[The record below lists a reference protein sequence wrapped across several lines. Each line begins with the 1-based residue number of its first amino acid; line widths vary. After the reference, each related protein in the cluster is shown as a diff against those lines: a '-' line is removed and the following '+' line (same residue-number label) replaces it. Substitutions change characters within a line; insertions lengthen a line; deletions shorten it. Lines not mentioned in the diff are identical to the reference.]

1 VANAVGRTAG
11 SGERALSSGG
21 SANERAAVRH
31 VAEEAETGGFSKFG
45 HSFTPGTKVV
55 LASGAAVAISSL
67 KVGDKVRS
75 VDPKTEKSTVRMVAK
90 VHVNHDS
97 DLLDLT
103 VVRNGHRAVMHT
115 TARHPFWSQSRK
127 AWVRADQL
135 GTTDELK
142 TDRLKTDKTG
152 VVRVARVVAVPGDE
166 ARWDLTVATDHDYY
180 VVSGQFSVLVHN
192 NNDCGTGEAAD
203 LVVARVG
210 FVARPGRGGLPG
222 GRPGMSFTKA
232 GKDEVLQRNAS
243 SQLDGVAR
251 CANPQCA
258 VKLSGAQRSTSGVT
272 PRSDEAAVDHVVARA
287 NGGSGDP
294 VNGQGLCRACN
305 RLKSDGDSP
314 W

>member
-103 VVRNGHRAVMHT
+103 VMRNGHRAVMHT

-142 TDRLKTDKTG
+142 TDALKTDRTG
-152 VVRVARVVAVPGDE
+152 VVRWRAWSRCRVFRPVGTSPSPPTTTTTSSAASSPCLSTTTMTAGQAKLPTSWSLEWGLLPVQGAVGCP
-166 ARWDLTVATDHDYY
+166 
-180 VVSGQFSVLVHN
+180 VV
-192 NNDCGTGEAAD
+192 
-203 LVVARVG
+203 
-210 FVARPGRGGLPG
+210 GRGC
-222 GRPGMSFTKA
+222 RSRK
-232 GKDEVLQRNAS
+232 R
-243 SQLDGVAR
+243 AR
-251 CANPQCA
+251 MRFF
-258 VKLSGAQRSTSGVT
+258 SETR
-272 PRSDEAAVDHVVARA
+272 
-287 NGGSGDP
+287 P
-294 VNGQGLCRACN
+294 VNSTGLLVAPTH
-305 RLKSDGDSP
+305 SAQ
-314 W
+314 

>member
-180 VVSGQFSVLVHN
+180 VVADTTAVLVHN
-192 NNDCGTGEAAD
+192 CGTVPGPNSALRDVSTGRFAANPAKAAQQVASAGTHGNSRASTALTHLYRLENNDGQLLKWGVTSNLKGRYSARFLEDKA
-203 LVVARVG
+203 VV
-210 FVARPGRGGLPG
+210 P
-222 GRPGMSFTKA
+222 M
-232 GKDEVLQRNAS
+232 
-243 SQLDGVAR
+243 
-251 CANPQCA
+251 
-258 VKLSGAQRSTSGVT
+258 TSGT
-272 PRSDEAAVDHVVARA
+272 RDTMLNLERWVVENDPGPLNLEPWAGAR
-287 NGGSGDP
+287 
-294 VNGQGLCRACN
+294 R
-305 RLKSDGDSP
+305 
-314 W
+314 